1 MKSTEAIKAAGTSQA
16 ELTSISCTSATFCMA
31 VGAASTRQLVAER
44 WDGAHWQR
52 LPIAQP
58 AGVTLAGLRAVAC
71 PSSTE
76 CVAVG
81 WGATPGS
88 PTFSLA
94 ETWAAAKGWTS
105 SRAVQPAGSSDS
117 ELNAISCPT
126 ASLCFAAGDVS
137 SELTGQAPA
146 LVERWTAGTWTRETL
161 STPAG
166 ASTPG
171 LYGIACP
178 SAGQCAAV
186 GGYTAA
192 GSTMEGVIEQ
202 LSGATWTARTAPGS
216 KGGDLDAVSCP
227 TTAACEAVGEGPSGT
242 LAERWAGGS
251 WVPAVPAA
259 PKNAS
264 TPELVGVS
272 CTSATHCV
280 ATGETW
286 LNSGSNAIAFIDTLN
301 PSWTVTAQTGSG
313 FGIADLNA
321 VSCWS
326 TATKSPSCAL
336 VGETTA
342 DPATQRPLSAF
353 LTGTKWT
360 VVPIV

>member
-1 MKSTEAIKAAGTSQA
+1 
-16 ELTSISCTSATFCMA
+16 
-31 VGAASTRQLVAER
+31 
-44 WDGAHWQR
+44 
-52 LPIAQP
+52 
-58 AGVTLAGLRAVAC
+58 VAC

-81 WGATPGS
+81 WGAKGATPSS

-94 ETWAAAKGWTS
+94 EDWTAAKGWTIS
-105 SRAVQPAGSSDS
+105 QPVQPGDS
-117 ELNAISCPT
+117 FDSQLNAISCPT
-126 ASLCFAAGDVS
+126 ASLCFAAGDAD
-137 SELTGQAPA
+137 SELTGQGAA
-146 LVERWTAGTWTRETL
+146 LVERWTAGTWTRETVRA
-161 STPAG
+161 PAG
-166 ASTPG
+166 ASAPI

-178 SAGQCAAV
+178 SARQCAAV
-186 GGYTAA
+186 GRYTV
-192 GSTMEGVIEQ
+192 GSSTTEGLIEQ
-202 LSGATWTARTAPGS
+202 LSGTTWTARTAPGS

-227 TTAACEAVGEGPSGT
+227 TAAACEAVGEGQSGT
-242 LAERWAGGS
+242 LAEHWAGGS

-286 LNSGSNAIAFIDTLN
+286 LNGDPNAIAFVDMLN

-313 FGIADLNA
+313 FGIADLYA

-326 TATKSPSCAL
+326 TAAKTPSCAL
-336 VGETTA
+336 VGDTTA
-342 DPATQRPLSAF
+342 DPATHRPLSAF

-360 VVPIV
+360 VVPAL